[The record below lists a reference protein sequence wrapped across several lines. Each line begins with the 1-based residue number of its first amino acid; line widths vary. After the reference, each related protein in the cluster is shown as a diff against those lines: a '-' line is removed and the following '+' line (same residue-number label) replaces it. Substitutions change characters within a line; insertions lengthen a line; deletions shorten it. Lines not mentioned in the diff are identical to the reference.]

1 MKRAV
6 FILVALTVST
16 ALCALEVEEGNIR
29 LTLDEDSA
37 RFLLDV
43 RSSAPGHDWV
53 PLIFPE
59 DSRTSGLDIRS
70 GNRVFRIGDGGEFR
84 QVAEV
89 TDQGV
94 FFIWTSATLRVSE
107 RFRFIRSVGGDVVN
121 GVQIDIAITNLGEQS
136 VPVGMRLLLDTYLG
150 EHGNAHFTTPLR
162 QQITREAEILP
173 SAAEWYIRS
182 APAQG
187 GEGLQVMLS
196 GPGITAPEQAA
207 VANWKRLSD
216 SNWGYTV
223 NEDRNFNRLPYS
235 INDSALLLTYGE
247 QILRQNERYE
257 VSVQMGGLADK
268 GFLDPDSSAPVTDD
282 ARLAVLD
289 SLTELLEQIDAL
301 LADASATAEE
311 VAGLREQLQAL
322 SEQAPGL

>member
-1 MKRAV
+1 MRRAV
-6 FILVALTVST
+6 FVLLALTVST
-16 ALCALEVEEGNIR
+16 ALWPLEVEEGNVR

-43 RSSAPGHDWV
+43 RSFAAGRDWI

-59 DSRTSGLDIRS
+59 DSRTSGLDIRE
-70 GNRVFRIGDGGEFR
+70 GNRVFRIGDGGDFR

-89 TDQGV
+89 TDDGV

-107 RFRFIRSVGGDVVN
+107 RFRFIRSVGGDVVD

-150 EHGNAHFTTPLR
+150 ERENVHFTTPLR

-182 APAQG
+182 APTEG
-187 GEGLQVMLS
+187 GQGLQVMLS
-196 GPGITAPEQAA
+196 GAGVTAPEQVA

-216 SNWGYTV
+216 SDWVYAV
-223 NEDRNFNRLPYS
+223 DEDRNFNRLPYS
-235 INDSALLLTYGE
+235 INDSALLLSFRE
-247 QILRQNERYE
+247 QVLRQNERYE

-301 LADASATAEE
+301 LADTSATAEE
-311 VAGLREQLQAL
+311 VADLRKQLQVL
-322 SEQAPGL
+322 SEQVPGR

>member
-1 MKRAV
+1 MRRAV
-6 FILVALTVST
+6 LILLALTVST
-16 ALCALEVEEGNIR
+16 ALGALEVEEGNIR

-43 RSSAPGHDWV
+43 RSSAGGHDWV

-59 DSRTSGLDIRS
+59 DSRTSGLDIRE

-89 TDQGV
+89 TEQGV

-150 EHGNAHFTTPLR
+150 EHGNAHFATPLR
-162 QQITREAEILP
+162 QEVTREAEILP

-182 APAQG
+182 APAHG

-196 GPGITAPEQAA
+196 GAGVTAPEQAA

-216 SNWGYTV
+216 SDWVYTV

-247 QILRQNERYE
+247 RLLRQNERYE

-289 SLTELLEQIDAL
+289 SLTELLQQIDAF
-301 LADASATAEE
+301 LADTGATAEE
-311 VAGLREQLQAL
+311 VADLREQLQAL
-322 SEQAPGL
+322 SEQASGL